1 MSEFA
6 EVNAIFI
13 NSTDINDSN
22 SKLSIF
28 PNPTNNNLNVSSE
41 NYIHAIKI
49 FDMSGTLVLNHNCYS
64 KNENI
69 DLSNLAK
76 GFYSIQISNK
86 NTNVKRKLVIK

>member
-6 EVNAIFI
+6 EVNAIFT
-13 NSTDINDSN
+13 TDINDYN

-41 NYIHAIKI
+41 NYIHAVKI

-69 DLSNLAK
+69 DLSNLARV
-76 GFYSIQISNK
+76 FI
-86 NTNVKRKLVIK
+86 VFKLVIKTLMLKEN